1 MGGREARLAGR
12 TCLVTGA
19 TSGLG
24 QETAIGL
31 ARLGAHVILVGRSA
45 SRGERARAE
54 VGARSGNPRVDLLLA
69 DLSVQAEVRRLAA
82 EVLERAPRLD
92 VLVNNAGVMNLSRTL
107 TADGLEAT
115 FAVNHLAYFLL
126 SNLLLPRL
134 AASAP
139 ARIVNVASDAHRFGK
154 LDLGDLQ
161 SERAYGGLPVVGAMR
176 VYAMT
181 KLANLLFTDELARRT
196 RGSGVTVNA
205 VHPGFVASRLG
216 SNNGAVARAVIFLL
230 RPFALSPAQGAE
242 TSIHVASAP
251 ELEGVTGRYFAR
263 SREAEPSGA
272 ARDRTL
278 AGKLWDASARL
289 TGLAS

>member
-1 MGGREARLAGR
+1 MEQASLEGR

-24 QETAIGL
+24 QETALGL

-45 SRGERARAE
+45 ARGERARAE
-54 VGARSGNPRVDLLLA
+54 VSRQSRNPRVELLLA
-69 DLSVQAEVRRLAA
+69 DLSVQKEVRRLAA
-82 EVLERAPRLD
+82 QVLERAPGLH
-92 VLVNNAGVMNLSRTL
+92 VLVNNAGVVNLSRTL
-107 TADGLEAT
+107 TADGLETT

-126 SNLLLPRL
+126 SNLLLSRL
-134 AASAP
+134 AESAP

-161 SERAYGGLPVVGAMR
+161 SERAYRALPALGAMR
-176 VYAMT
+176 VYSMT
-181 KLANLLFTDELARRT
+181 KLANLLFTDELARRVEG
-196 RGSGVTVNA
+196 RGVSANA
-205 VHPGFVASRLG
+205 VHPGFVRSRLG
-216 SNNGAVARAVIFLL
+216 ENNGVAARALLVLL
-230 RPFALSPAQGAE
+230 RPFALSPARGAE

-263 SREAEPSGA
+263 KREARPSGA

-278 AGKLWDASARL
+278 ARQLWDESARL